1 MEADLLTQLGLSPDD
16 VRQLAGQERTRLL
29 GFLQRWHAAGELH
42 TCLDILQEERPDL
55 ISLLDLRAR
64 AYAAEERYAEARQVM
79 EARLSRQSSVPARSL
94 LADIHLAQGD
104 HEAAEA
110 IAAELIA
117 DDEESYAGWRV
128 RAEAALRRGDL
139 AAATAA
145 NHTLG
150 RLRPNGTRYL
160 LNMVALYRAHED
172 WVTASGYAVRLLNT
186 VEALWELP
194 PPILETLLD
203 YFKASGEETRTVEL
217 GEALDARY
225 QQELEE
231 LKALFTAKRAHDE
244 DRPAEHRATAPTREH
259 ERAARLTAPH
269 AAPPS
274 SPVEAEDLA
283 PSPAPSVTDVE
294 RAHIH
299 AAVGDTFG
307 FEQLLPGQLETLAC
321 VFRGDNA
328 LTILP
333 TGGGKSLCYQVPALV
348 AEAGLTVVISP
359 LIALMKDQVDS
370 LPAHLRPLA
379 TTVNSNLDG
388 DELQRRLDSAA
399 RGEFRLL
406 YAAPE
411 RLRQPAFL
419 HTLRKANVARL
430 VVDEAHCVSVW
441 GHDFRPDYLKLG
453 EAWHDLG
460 EPPILALTATAPP
473 RVRRDIVQHLSPHR
487 PMATITGDT
496 FRSNLRLEVYHAA
509 NRDEKLHHLLSLCQA
524 TKGQGIV
531 YADTRARCEQIAAL
545 LRSRD
550 IDAEH
555 YHAGIDN
562 RDAVQERFMAGQ
574 TRIIVA
580 TIAFGMGIDK
590 PDIRFIIHFMPPHSL
605 ESYYQEA
612 GRAGRDGQPAR
623 CILFYSSSDRALLTK
638 RMRSSLPTVEFLR
651 DLYAT
656 VQRALGAAGVGRI
669 AVGDLERVLG
679 ADDTRVRVGLSILE
693 ENGLLSR
700 GPDMPRSAL
709 ICLRRPPEGS
719 SDRFE
724 AFCEAMRF
732 RPNQWLQ
739 VDLLEAAQRAQI
751 PPAEIEAQV
760 LTWADQGLIACR
772 FSGRDLLLQRRQAP
786 DDVAQRIHLWIDRF
800 ATIQAQR
807 IDEIAAYAR
816 THHCRHGHLS
826 TYLGDR
832 PIDRCS
838 ACDNCVATE
847 AAPGIDLPTKRQQ
860 LLTILDCLDETGH
873 GWGRWSL
880 IRILRGDDK
889 APEKGQ
895 GLNAFG
901 ALRFRSQSM
910 VGDLI
915 DGLLHHRLLS
925 DRELDNGGIVLEL
938 TPSGQAAL
946 SNPRV
951 LDAHLP
957 QEDERQTH
965 RQEAEELPEV
975 NSDLFEQ
982 LRAWRSA
989 EAKARGLPAYVIF
1002 HDAQLRAIAATK
1014 PQTIDALLS
1023 IHGVGA
1029 RKAKAYGGA
1038 VLALVREGL
1047 NRESDSAVPPNQV
1060 Q

>member
-1 MEADLLTQLGLSPDD
+1 MKENLLTQLGLSSHD
-16 VRQLAGQERTRLL
+16 VRGLSGQERTRLL
-29 GFLQRWHAAGELH
+29 SFLQRWRATDELH
-42 TCLDILQEERPDL
+42 ACLDILQEERPDL

-64 AYAAEERYAEARQVM
+64 AYAAEGRFEEALQVM
-79 EARLSRQSSVPARSL
+79 EERLRRQTSVPALSL
-94 LADIHLAQGD
+94 LADIHLAQD
-104 HEAAEA
+104 DCAA
-110 IAAELIA
+110 AAAVAATLIA
-117 DDEESYAGWRV
+117 QDEESYAGWRI
-128 RAEAALRRGDL
+128 RAEAALKCGDL

-160 LNMVALYRAHED
+160 LNMVALYQARED

-186 VEALWELP
+186 VEAPWELP
-194 PPILETLLD
+194 PPYLEILLD
-203 YFKASGEETRTVEL
+203 YFRASGEETRTIEL
-217 GEALDARY
+217 SEALDARY

-231 LKALFTAKRAHDE
+231 LKALLAREAGSHPSDDGLAPAPPRGEERPPFTQPATPGTDEPAKQ
-244 DRPAEHRATAPTREH
+244 ATVAVSDA
-259 ERAARLTAPH
+259 ERARIHTA
-269 AAPPS
+269 
-274 SPVEAEDLA
+274 V
-283 PSPAPSVTDVE
+283 
-294 RAHIH
+294 R
-299 AAVGDTFG
+299 DTFG
-307 FEQLLPGQLETLAC
+307 FDQLLPGQLEALAC

-348 AEAGLTVVISP
+348 AEADLTVVISP

-379 TTVNSNLDG
+379 TTINSNLDG
-388 DELQRRLDSAA
+388 DELQRRLESAA

-419 HTLRKANVARL
+419 HTLRKADVTRL
-430 VVDEAHCVSVW
+430 VVDEAHCVSIW

-453 EAWHDLG
+453 EAWHALG

-509 NRDEKLHHLLSLCQA
+509 NRDEKLQHLLKLCQA

-531 YADTRARCEQIAAL
+531 YADTRARCEQIAEL
-545 LRSRD
+545 LRSQG
-550 IDAEH
+550 IDADH

-590 PDIRFIIHFMPPHSL
+590 PDIRFILHFMPPRSL

-623 CILFYSSSDRALLTK
+623 CVLFYSSSDRALLTK

-651 DLYAT
+651 DVYAS
-656 VQRALGAAGVGRI
+656 VQRALGDDGVARI
-669 AVGDLERVLG
+669 AVGDLERVLA
-679 ADDTRVRVGLSILE
+679 ADDTRVRVALSILE
-693 ENGLLSR
+693 ENELLSR
-700 GPDMPRSAL
+700 GPDMPRNAL
-709 ICLRRPPEGS
+709 ICLRHPPEER
-719 SDRFE
+719 SDRFA

-739 VDLLEAAQRAQI
+739 VDLLEAARRTQI
-751 PPAEIEAQV
+751 PPEDIEAQV
-760 LTWADQGLIACR
+760 LSWADEGLIECR
-772 FSGRDLLLQRRQAP
+772 FSGRDLLLKRHQAP

-826 TYLGDR
+826 AYLGDR
-832 PIDRCS
+832 TIDHCA
-838 ACDNCVATE
+838 ACDNCVAGE
-847 AAPGIDLPTKRQQ
+847 AVPGIDLPTERQQ

-873 GWGRWSL
+873 GWGHFSL
-880 IRILRGDDK
+880 TRILRGDERAPDK
-889 APEKGQ
+889 SQ
-895 GLNAFG
+895 MLNSFG

-910 VGDLI
+910 VGALVDRLLRH
-915 DGLLHHRLLS
+915 GLLS
-925 DRELDNGGIVLEL
+925 ERELSNGGIVLEL

-946 SNPRV
+946 RNPRV

-957 QEDERQTH
+957 QDDPPPPHSQDEGH
-965 RQEAEELPEV
+965 VPEV
-975 NSDLFEQ
+975 DSDLFEQ
-982 LRAWRSA
+982 LRAWRLA
-989 EAKARGLPAYVIF
+989 EAKARGVPPYVIF
-1002 HDAQLRAIAATK
+1002 HDAQLEEISATQ

-1023 IHGVGA
+1023 IHGIGA

-1038 VLALVREGL
+1038 VLALVRERRGQG
-1047 NRESDSAVPPNQV
+1047 SDSAVPPNQV

>member
-1 MEADLLTQLGLSPDD
+1 MEASLLTQLGLSPHD
-16 VRQLAGQERTRLL
+16 VRRLAGQERTRLL
-29 GFLQRWHAAGELH
+29 GFLQRWRVTDELH
-42 TCLDILQEERPDL
+42 ACLDILEEERPDL

-64 AYAAEERYAEARQVM
+64 AYAAAEHFDEALQIM
-79 EARLSRQSSVPARSL
+79 EKRLSRQASVPAYSL
-94 LADIHLAQGD
+94 LADIHLARQD
-104 HEAAEA
+104 HDAAEA
-110 IAAELIA
+110 IAATLIA
-117 DDEESYAGWRV
+117 QDEESYAGWRI
-128 RAEAALRRGDL
+128 RAEAALQRGDL

-145 NHTLG
+145 NHALG
-150 RLRPNGTRYL
+150 KLRPNGTRYL
-160 LNMVALYRAHED
+160 LNMVALYRARED

-194 PPILETLLD
+194 PPILEALRD

-217 GEALDARY
+217 SEALDARY
-225 QQELEE
+225 HQEFEE
-231 LKALFTAKRAHDE
+231 LKSLFAQQSAPDGDQSAGHPAIGPARERKRMAQPATPHLT
-244 DRPAEHRATAPTREH
+244 RPSRQGETEP
-259 ERAARLTAPH
+259 
-269 AAPPS
+269 
-274 SPVEAEDLA
+274 LA
-283 PSPAPSVTDVE
+283 PSPTLSVTDAE
-294 RAHIH
+294 RERIH
-299 AAVGDTFG
+299 TAVRDTFG

-348 AEAGLTVVISP
+348 AETGLTVVISP

-379 TTVNSNLDG
+379 TTVNSNMDG
-388 DELQRRLDSAA
+388 DELQRRLDRAA
-399 RGEFRLL
+399 QGEVRLL

-419 HTLRKANVARL
+419 HTLRKAAITRL

-453 EAWHDLG
+453 EAWHALG

-473 RVRRDIVQHLSPHR
+473 RVRHDIVQHLSPHR
-487 PMATITGDT
+487 PMATITGGT
-496 FRSNLRLEVYHAA
+496 FRSNLRLEVFHAA
-509 NRDEKLHHLLSLCQA
+509 NRDEKLHHLLSLCHA

-531 YADTRARCEQIAAL
+531 YADTRARCEQIAEL
-545 LRSRD
+545 LRSQD

-590 PDIRFIIHFMPPHSL
+590 PDIRFIVHFMPPNSL

-623 CILFYSSSDRALLTK
+623 CVLFYSSSDRALLSK
-638 RMRSSLPTVEFLR
+638 RMHSGLPTAEFLR
-651 DLYAT
+651 GVYAT
-656 VQRALGAAGVGRI
+656 VQRALGADGIARI

-679 ADDTRVRVGLSILE
+679 ADDTRVRVALSILE
-693 ENGLLSR
+693 ENALLSR
-700 GPDMPRSAL
+700 GPDIPRTTL
-709 ICLRRPPEGS
+709 ICLRRPPDGA
-719 SDRFE
+719 SDRFKT
-724 AFCEAMRF
+724 FCEAMRL

-739 VDLLEAAQRAQI
+739 VDLLEAARRAAI

-760 LTWADQGLIACR
+760 LAWADQGQIECR

-826 TYLGDR
+826 AYLGDR
-832 PIDRCS
+832 AIDHCS
-838 ACDNCVATE
+838 ACDNCVVGE
-847 AAPGIDLPTKRQQ
+847 ALPGIDLPTERQQ
-860 LLTILDCLDETGH
+860 RLTILDCLDETGH
-873 GWGRWSL
+873 GWGRFSL
-880 IRILRGDDK
+880 IRILRGDEK
-889 APEKGQ
+889 APDRGHT
-895 GLNAFG
+895 LNAFG
-901 ALRFRSQSM
+901 TLRFRSQSM
-910 VGDLI
+910 VEALI
-915 DGLLHHRLLS
+915 DGLLDHGLLS
-925 DRELDNGGIVLEL
+925 DRELSNGGTVLEL
-938 TPSGQAAL
+938 TPAGQAAL
-946 SNPRV
+946 RNPRV

-957 QEDERQTH
+957 QGGERQPR
-965 RQEAEELPEV
+965 RQADDLPEV
-975 NSDLFEQ
+975 DGDLYEQ
-982 LRAWRSA
+982 LRAWRLA
-989 EAKARGLPAYVIF
+989 EAKARKVPPYVIF
-1002 HDAQLRAIAATK
+1002 HDAQLQEISATK
-1014 PQTIDALLS
+1014 PQTIEALLS
-1023 IHGVGA
+1023 IHGIGA
-1029 RKAKAYGGA
+1029 RKVKAHGGA
-1038 VLALVREGL
+1038 VLALVRDHL
-1047 NRESDSAVPPNQV
+1047 NREGDSAVPPNPV